1 MFNRDPGGFSMY
13 DTGKLPKQYEA
24 PRLVPKP
31 RIDQIMKLLGF

>member
-1 MFNRDPGGFSMY
+1 MF

-24 PRLVPKP
+24 LKRVPKS